1 MYDGKYRGNFL
12 VVGRAGFGK
21 TYFVQKLVINN
32 FFGKIVRPEW
42 VSYIQLNKTREVE
55 IQSWFNQE
63 LQCHYPKNLED
74 LDHLLE
80 KFKLRSKNSSNDNPI
95 VRIVIIVME
104 KI

>member
-1 MYDGKYRGNFL
+1 MSL
-12 VVGRAGFGK
+12 
-21 TYFVQKLVINN
+21 
-32 FFGKIVRPEW
+32 
-42 VSYIQLNKTREVE
+42 S
-55 IQSWFNQE
+55 
-63 LQCHYPKNLED
+63 KNLED